1 METVC
6 QREKKSSDF
15 PVTMGVNA
23 FRGFLNEFMAQNKLE
38 EKPKEKRKKE
48 KKRDDLVT
56 HGNHLFQL
64 VIINIPTACEVCS
77 SFLKWPIERGLVC
90 QCKLHLNIDC
100 IFYNE
105 ILLCLAVCKLTC
117 HKKCYQKARQHC
129 GKDDSMQYSKGKFFG
144 VPLLRLTTGDNKIPI
159 VVERLINTIE
169 MYGLYTE
176 GIYRKSGASSKV
188 RELKAGIENDF
199 DQVNLENYQV

>member
-1 METVC
+1 
-6 QREKKSSDF
+6 
-15 PVTMGVNA
+15 
-23 FRGFLNEFMAQNKLE
+23 
-38 EKPKEKRKKE
+38 
-48 KKRDDLVT
+48 
-56 HGNHLFQL
+56 
-64 VIINIPTACEVCS
+64 
-77 SFLKWPIERGLVC
+77 
-90 QCKLHLNIDC
+90 
-100 IFYNE
+100 
-105 ILLCLAVCKLTC
+105 
-117 HKKCYQKARQHC
+117 
-129 GKDDSMQYSKGKFFG
+129 MQYSKGKFFG

>member
-1 METVC
+1 MPLQIFALKNIKKGKSEVDRVFEQTLTEFKSNLLSTYSIATKQNTVNVKYKDLIANFLQVSFQHLTLIQIKMFRKKVMETVC

-23 FRGFLNEFMAQNKLE
+23 FRGFLNEFMAQNKPE

-90 QCKLHLNIDC
+90 QCKCQCFFAFFLQIAC
-100 IFYNE
+100 
-105 ILLCLAVCKLTC
+105 AVSCSL
-117 HKKCYQKARQHC
+117 Q
-129 GKDDSMQYSKGKFFG
+129 
-144 VPLLRLTTGDNKIPI
+144 
-159 VVERLINTIE
+159 IN
-169 MYGLYTE
+169 LP
-176 GIYRKSGASSKV
+176 
-188 RELKAGIENDF
+188 
-199 DQVNLENYQV
+199 